1 MTIVKKYWID
11 IDPVNVNE
19 DLNIRINGGARC

>member
-19 DLNIRINGGARC
+19 GLNIIINGGARC